1 MLKLRK
7 IIIFTLI
14 FSLLGGI
21 ICLANI
27 RVYQDEDG
35 EWWQAKVDVGPIY
48 PGETVWPEIAHKK
61 ETSETTGGVIK
72 IKGPSAYAP
81 MTIRLKSSDQTHYT
95 QGVNYDR
102 SYDGYFRNTLFYITS
117 NNKGICF
124 KVYATLSSTALVSS
138 AWVKGYMTP

>member
-7 IIIFTLI
+7 LIIFTLI

-27 RVYQDEDG
+27 KVYQDEDG

-48 PGETVWPEIAHKK
+48 PGETVYPEYAYEKK
-61 ETSETTGGVIK
+61 TSETTGGVIK

-81 MTIRLKSSDQTHYT
+81 MTIRLKSTYETNYT
-95 QGVNYDR
+95 QAITYNR
-102 SYDGYFRNTLFYITS
+102 SYDGYFRNTLPYITS
-117 NNKGICF
+117 NNTSKYF
-124 KVYATLSSTALVSS
+124 KVYAYLSSTALVSS
-138 AWVKGYMTP
+138 ARVTGYMTP

>member
-48 PGETVWPEIAHKK
+48 PGKQFGQKLHIKRKHLRLPE
-61 ETSETTGGVIK
+61 E
-72 IKGPSAYAP
+72 
-81 MTIRLKSSDQTHYT
+81 
-95 QGVNYDR
+95 
-102 SYDGYFRNTLFYITS
+102 
-117 NNKGICF
+117 
-124 KVYATLSSTALVSS
+124 
-138 AWVKGYMTP
+138 